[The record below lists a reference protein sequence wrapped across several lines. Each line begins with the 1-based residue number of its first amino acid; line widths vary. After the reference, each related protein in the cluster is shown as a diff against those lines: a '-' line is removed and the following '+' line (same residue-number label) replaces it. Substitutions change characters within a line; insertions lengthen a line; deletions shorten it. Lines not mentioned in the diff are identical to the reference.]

1 MEKALFWLTNT
12 SSTDQTV
19 ELFNT
24 KEVGVT
30 IASPLVFNITQDTS
44 AIMVGALF
52 PAGIYVFS
60 WRAKTGG
67 ILQASFTEGANFS
80 LAQYQTR
87 LDTFTGTWTITDKGS
102 DVYHI
107 QGVYEEHQSGNDFP
121 NSIDTSAQ
129 YGGFYGWGW
138 DDIPVLPLG
147 TGINTF
153 GSNVNKAYF
162 SIPGS
167 PDVSVESYNDFSYSD
182 FVWSLVQRNYYVQKF
197 EVFSES
203 HQQLLSPFLFDRTT
217 ATGRVYQKVATPTID
232 PYQNQNVVDTP
243 YMQGYL
249 IDGFTSLKYVVKAN
263 QTLRFIMYYEYADL
277 SNMLNRKKDE

>member
-1 MEKALFWLTNT
+1 MEKALFWLTNH

-24 KEVGVT
+24 KQVGVK
-30 IASPLVFNITQDTS
+30 IASPEVYNFTQDLSTILV
-44 AIMVGALF
+44 AGDFPVGPYIFSYRNKSGGQSTINRNLGAPVT
-52 PAGIYVFS
+52 PAVFQS
-60 WRAKTGG
+60 G
-67 ILQASFTEGANFS
+67 ILDNFPN
-80 LAQYQTR
+80 
-87 LDTFTGTWTITDKGS
+87 GTWTLFDKGGG
-102 DVYHI
+102 VYKV
-107 QGVYEEHQSGNDFP
+107 QGVFDENDLPP
-121 NSIDTSAQ
+121 NIDTSASNA
-129 YGGFYGWGW
+129 GSIAWSWADFAPPG
-138 DDIPVLPLG
+138 LG
-147 TGINTF
+147 LGIITYASATSP
-153 GSNVNKAYF
+153 GYF

-167 PDVSVESYNDFSYSD
+167 PDVSVASYNDFSYSD

-263 QTLRFIMYYEYADL
+263 QTLRFIMYYDYADL
-277 SNMLNRKKDE
+277 STMLNRKKDE

>member
-1 MEKALFWLTNT
+1 MEKALFWLTNH

-19 ELFNT
+19 ELFDT
-24 KEVGVT
+24 KQVGVK
-30 IASPLVFNITQDTS
+30 IASPQVYNFTQDLSTILVGGDLPAGPYVFSYRNIDGTQSFINRNAGVNLSPADFQTNILDTFPNGTWTLYDLGANVFKVQGVFDENDLPDGLDTS
-44 AIMVGALF
+44 ASN
-52 PAGIYVFS
+52 AG
-60 WRAKTGG
+60 
-67 ILQASFTEGANFS
+67 
-80 LAQYQTR
+80 
-87 LDTFTGTWTITDKGS
+87 
-102 DVYHI
+102 
-107 QGVYEEHQSGNDFP
+107 
-121 NSIDTSAQ
+121 SIAWS
-129 YGGFYGWGW
+129 W
-138 DDIPVLPLG
+138 DDFAPPGFGLG
-147 TGINTF
+147 IITLASATSPG
-153 GSNVNKAYF
+153 YF

-167 PDVSVESYNDFSYSD
+167 PDVSVKSYNDFSYSD

-263 QTLRFIMYYEYADL
+263 QTLRFIMYYDYADL
-277 SNMLNRKKDE
+277 STMLNRKKDE

>member
-44 AIMVGALF
+44 SIMVGALF
-52 PAGIYVFS
+52 PAGLYMFV
-60 WRAKTGG
+60 WRRKNGSVG
-67 ILQASFTEGANFS
+67 QASFTEGANFS
-80 LAQYQTR
+80 LAQFQTR
-87 LDTFTGTWTITDKGS
+87 LDSFTGTWTITDKGS

-107 QGVYEEHQSGNDFP
+107 QGVYDEQQIGNDFP
-121 NSIDTSAQ
+121 NSINTSAQ
-129 YGGFYGWGW
+129 YGGFVAWAWDGIYG
-138 DDIPVLPLG
+138 LG
-147 TGINTF
+147 PAIQTDASNTNR
-153 GSNVNKAYF
+153 GYF